1 MKKHYLPLVAGIM
14 AIAVTA
20 CGGQKS
26 STESV
31 ELTGAGA
38 TFPLPFYN
46 MSFEGYGATHDN
58 KISYGGI
65 GSGGGVRNLKDGIV
79 DFAGSDAFL
88 SDKEMS
94 EMEPVVHI
102 PTCMEAVV
110 LAYNLPDVVK
120 LNLSGDVIADIYA
133 GKITDWNDAR
143 LQELNPDVKLPA
155 KKIIL
160 AYRSDGSG
168 TTFVFTDYL
177 SKVSESWKNT
187 FGSGKTVDFPV
198 GQAAKGNPGV
208 AGIIAQTPYSLG
220 YIGSE
225 YAFAQK
231 IPYAAVKNQRGELI
245 TPSTESISAAAGDIP
260 QDTRCS
266 ITNADAAGAYPISC
280 FTWLLI
286 YKEQN
291 YSDRSEAQAKATL
304 DLMQY
309 MLSDSVQQTTATVH
323 YAPLPKKAVEQSYCK
338 ADILCKT
345 KFLEFYL
352 FCRLLLFLSSVGE
365 SYIPSLPMPPER
377 SNILVSGILSSPTT
391 G

>member
-1 MKKHYLPLVAGIM
+1 MKKYYYPLVAGLM
-14 AIAVTA
+14 AMAVCA

-26 STESV
+26 SDESV

-46 MSFEGYGATHDN
+46 MTFEGYSATHADRV
-58 KISYGGI
+58 SYGGI

-88 SDKEMS
+88 SDKEMT
-94 EMEPVVHI
+94 EMPAVVHI
-102 PTCMEAVV
+102 PTCMGAVV

-120 LNLSGDVIADIYA
+120 LNLSGEVIADIYA

-160 AYRSDGSG
+160 AFRSDGSG

-177 SKVSESWKNT
+177 SKVSENWKNT
-187 FGSGKTVDFPV
+187 YGAGKTVDFPV

-231 IPYAAVKNQRGELI
+231 IPCASVINAQGEAVLPDTK
-245 TPSTESISAAAGDIP
+245 SISAAAGEIP

-266 ITNADAAGAYPISC
+266 ITNADAPGAYPISC

-286 YKEQN
+286 YKEQD
-291 YSDRSEAQAKATL
+291 YSSRSEAQAKATL
-304 DLMQY
+304 ELMKY
-309 MLSDSVQQTTATVH
+309 ILSDSIQQTTEAVH
-323 YAPLPKKAVEQSYCK
+323 YAPLPKKAVE
-338 ADILCKT
+338 
-345 KFLEFYL
+345 
-352 FCRLLLFLSSVGE
+352 LSLNNLKEVTYKGQ
-365 SYIPSLPMPPER
+365 PVLK
-377 SNILVSGILSSPTT
+377 
-391 G
+391 